1 MSLIE
6 RLEGGGES
14 PPVVEELPEKNDEPK
29 KTTEFLWDRIR
40 EELTGNYVRGYALAI
55 HLGIKDFERNDG
67 VDKHGYVYYDWGG
80 EIGDDG
86 NTSPGEWADYGYIV
100 CTDEEAYE
108 MAASYIRES
117 VWAFNATWLA
127 TVTGLDAE
135 IFSKLQ
141 ENCESSNDAIFAL
154 VESTCGMNEL
164 VQSAIG
170 EDGLA
175 TFIPGCETEEE
186 EVVRIPYTGQEF
198 NIFRTE

>member
-14 PPVVEELPEKNDEPK
+14 PPVVEELPEENDEPK
-29 KTTEFLWDRIR
+29 KTTGSVAHFLWDRIR

-55 HLGIKDFERNDG
+55 HLGIKDFERTTVGN
-67 VDKHGYVYYDWGG
+67 VYYEWGG
-80 EIGDDG
+80 DFADDG
-86 NTSPGEWADYGYIV
+86 DTSPHEWDSGGYIV
-100 CTDEEAYE
+100 CTDEEAHE

-117 VWAFNATWLA
+117 VWAFNASWLA
-127 TVTGLDAE
+127 TMTGLDAE

-164 VQSAIG
+164 VQSAVG

-186 EVVRIPYTGQEF
+186 VVRIPYTGQEF
-198 NIFRTE
+198 YIFRTE